1 VLSNAQIS
9 DIVGIDLIGK
19 ARIPFTNIRLA
30 VLLSVATLVT
40 WPWEG
45 HAAMTEPNV
54 TVIATGAHPCAMA
67 VDDNMLYWFDRK
79 GSILRIPKTGGHPFT
94 IVRERDQ
101 PDVCTLRLDDG
112 YLYWSEA
119 GTVLRARTSSGPAVI
134 VGKLDEDTR
143 NGVSGAGSGS
153 GPTVSIDSV
162 DLRGE
167 RLERLSVQGP
177 TGELRILDAC
187 PVSKTSFAS
196 DGRFVFWS
204 EEPAASDQTNVAK
217 IVRLELDH
225 SRRPTYVARDQR
237 DEAAH
242 ALRGWLRAA
251 EQGELKTLKGILVM
265 HLDYDIISDMR
276 WSGSLSSA
284 GGLSAVISR
293 LKKAGHGLFRFE
305 HRCWDWRLLSS
316 KQQRRLPFPN
326 AGAQALK
333 DGDIVIRSHQN
344 ANGCPFIELTAVMRR
359 FEQGLLPVLLFYRS
373 GYDCE

>member
-1 VLSNAQIS
+1 
-9 DIVGIDLIGK
+9 
-19 ARIPFTNIRLA
+19 
-30 VLLSVATLVT
+30 
-40 WPWEG
+40 
-45 HAAMTEPNV
+45 MTEPNV

-67 VDDNMLYWFDRK
+67 VDDKMLYWFDRK

-94 IVRERDQ
+94 IVRGRDQ

-119 GTVLRARTSSGPAVI
+119 GTVLRARTSGGPAVI

-143 NGVSGAGSGS
+143 NGVSGS
-153 GPTVSIDSV
+153 GPIVSIDTV

-167 RLERLSVQGP
+167 TLERLSVQGP
-177 TGELRILDAC
+177 AGELRILDAC

-196 DGRFVFWS
+196 DGRSVFWS

-217 IVRLELDH
+217 IVRLEIDQ
-225 SRRPTYVARDQR
+225 SRRPTYVARSQL
-237 DEAAH
+237 DEAVH

-251 EQGELKTLKGILVM
+251 EQGEMKTPKGILVM
-265 HLDYDIISDMR
+265 HLDYDIISDMH
-276 WSGSLSSA
+276 WSGPVASA
-284 GGLSAVISR
+284 SGLSPVISR

-305 HRCWDWRLLSS
+305 HRCWDWHLLSVR
-316 KQQRRLPFPN
+316 QQRRLPFPN
-326 AGAQALK
+326 TGAQTLK

-344 ANGCPFIELTAVMRR
+344 PNGCPFIELTAVMRR
-359 FEQGLLPVLLFYRS
+359 FEQGLLPVLLLYRS